1 MGTGVRRLVPQQES
15 WAASGKV
22 DEPVCSVLTP
32 DDRED
37 IQAGHAAHVDGT
49 QFVILTHRLKQY
61 RIPANAS
68 YDLLHRFIDQ
78 LLAN

>member
-1 MGTGVRRLVPQQES
+1 VQRV
-15 WAASGKV
+15 
-22 DEPVCSVLTP
+22 TP
-32 DDRED
+32 DEAKKVRALAKDPSIIAEVRED
-37 IQAGHAAHVDGT
+37 IQAGNAAHVDGT
-49 QFVILTHRLKQY
+49 PFVILTHRLKQY